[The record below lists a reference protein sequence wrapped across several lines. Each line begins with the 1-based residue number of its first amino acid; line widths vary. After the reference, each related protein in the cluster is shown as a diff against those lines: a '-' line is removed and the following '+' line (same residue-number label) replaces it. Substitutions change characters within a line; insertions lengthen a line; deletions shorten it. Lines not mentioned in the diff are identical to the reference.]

1 MYVPRRQRG
10 ITFLGWV
17 AILFLAIAVGII
29 GIRIG
34 PPYAEYV
41 TLVKVVE
48 SVHQDRGLRDGPESD
63 LKRALNTRM
72 RLNEVD
78 DIGREVISIQ
88 RPGGQLVFDINY
100 EVEKPLVG
108 NLHLL
113 LKFNKRIGP

>member
-1 MYVPRRQRG
+1 MYVPRHQRG
-10 ITFLGWV
+10 ITFLGWM
-17 AILFLAIAVGII
+17 AILFLAIVVGLI

-41 TLVKVVE
+41 TLVGVVE
-48 SVHQDRGLRDGPESD
+48 SVHEDRMLREGPESD
-63 LKRALNTRM
+63 LKRALDTRM

-78 DIGREVISIQ
+78 DIGREVITIQ
-88 RPGGQLVFDINY
+88 RPAGQLIFDINY

-108 NLHLL
+108 NLYLL